1 MSNGLSPLFDGP
13 KLEFQ
18 CKSLFWFSTVIN
30 GRICPLDHGTD
41 DNDVVLAAIFST
53 ELDFVLSRVLCK
65 TTTPVRQRV
74 FIMFKTLSILL
85 FNGFPLFGILIFLV
99 QKAYIWILISE
110 NLFYKIIFFH
120 LNNIIDSFKNIVIV
134 INFSTT
140 FL

>member
-18 CKSLFWFSTVIN
+18 CKSLFWFLTVIN

-41 DNDVVLAAIFST
+41 DNDVVLVAIFST

-65 TTTPVRQRV
+65 TTAPVGQRV
-74 FIMFKTLSILL
+74 FTMFKTLSILL
-85 FNGFPLFGILIFLV
+85 FNGFLLFGILIFLI
-99 QKAYIWILISE
+99 QKVYIWVLISE
-110 NLFYKIIFFH
+110 ILFYKIIFFH

-134 INFSTT
+134 INFSTI